1 MQSSNSPKDF
11 CSLSNEEL
19 VATDAC
25 DLPPADI
32 IFDALPLGIVVQNE
46 RGEVMHQNRAAAKY
60 LVMPAHQLGELLAKI
75 APFAQSVSGDTY
87 VNGLGHKIECQTTRQ
102 HVQYENKSFLI
113 SSSTDVT
120 SAKDRERYLRN
131 AAFFDE
137 LTGLPNRR
145 LLEEHTNIKARDAV
159 AGQKFALVFLDLD
172 HFKHINDFY
181 GHSVGDGLLVEI
193 TKRISRNIRESDL
206 LSRISGDE
214 FMLLLSPV
222 SSEAD
227 ALGILKKL
235 LEHLR
240 RPVFVD
246 GFEILASASAGM
258 SMFPD
263 HGTCYN
269 GLRQNADVAMYKV
282 KAMGRGQLALF
293 NFGMQQEAVYK
304 MESEQRLRQAIIDR
318 QVCCAYQP
326 KYNIRTMEIEGV
338 EVLVRLKDAAGEVQ
352 APSAFIDLAV
362 ELGLIDELTHL
373 VLEEIQKSIDVIDE
387 VFGLGVS
394 LSINVAAKQAIDQNF
409 MASFAK
415 ALKSTGYSERFMVE
429 ITEDAFIS
437 KSKFQA
443 DILPMLRD
451 IGVGISIDDFGIGY
465 SSLSALADITA
476 DELKIDRSFITD
488 IHKRTRSQGIL
499 KAIVSLCEALNIKV
513 IAEGVETYEELVY
526 LQAATSIRVAQG
538 YYFSKPKFLEEFFGS
553 DSIENCL
560 CDNERAPT
568 SKIGLSSK
576 YKETSRPQTRSREL

>member
-1 MQSSNSPKDF
+1 MQSSNSPKDV

-46 RGEVMHQNRAAAKY
+46 LGDVVHQNRSAAKY
-60 LVMPAHQLGELLAKI
+60 LVVPAQELHELLATI
-75 APFAQSVSGDTY
+75 APFAQSVSSDTY
-87 VNGLGHKIECQTTRQ
+87 NNGLGNKIECQTTRQ
-102 HVQYENKSFLI
+102 HVHYENKSFLI

-120 SAKDRERYLRN
+120 SAQDRERYLRN

-214 FMLLLSPV
+214 FMLLLSPI

-227 ALGILKKL
+227 AIGILEKL
-235 LEHLR
+235 LDHLR

-258 SMFPD
+258 SIFPD

-338 EVLVRLKDAAGEVQ
+338 EVLVRLKDAAGVVQ

-362 ELGLIDELTHL
+362 ELGLIDELTLL
-373 VLEEIQKSIDVIDE
+373 VLEEVQNSIDVIDE

-394 LSINVAAKQAIDQNF
+394 LSINVAAKQAVDQKF

-415 ALKSTGYSERFMVE
+415 ALKSTGYAERFMVE

-451 IGVGISIDDFGIGY
+451 IGVGISIDDFRGLPGVTSHQTQ
-465 SSLSALADITA
+465 SSCRRLIAVCEIKRWAAWGGLKLPPRRPMRWPGAESGGPGRPGLKSIAGASAVITR
-476 DELKIDRSFITD
+476 I
-488 IHKRTRSQGIL
+488 
-499 KAIVSLCEALNIKV
+499 SLI
-513 IAEGVETYEELVY
+513 
-526 LQAATSIRVAQG
+526 
-538 YYFSKPKFLEEFFGS
+538 
-553 DSIENCL
+553 
-560 CDNERAPT
+560 
-568 SKIGLSSK
+568 
-576 YKETSRPQTRSREL
+576 